1 MHKLHSTHD
10 VHRVVKKG
18 DFVTLHYVGKFADG
32 TVFESTDKKPLRLV
46 VGEHA
51 TIVGIEEG
59 LIGMKIG
66 QKKRIVVNPEKAYG
80 KYHKDLIEELPLSKI
95 PPEITPAVGMV
106 LTQES
111 KTGRTLFMRVTQVN
125 RESIIVDMNHP
136 LAGKTLVFDIVVM
149 DISNGHN

>member
-1 MHKLHSTHD
+1 MHKLQPAQDTQ
-10 VHRVVKKG
+10 RVVKKG
-18 DFVTLHYVGKFADG
+18 DLVSVHYIGKFSDG
-32 TVFESTDKKPLRLV
+32 TVFESTYKKPLRVV

-51 TIVGIEEG
+51 TILGIEEG
-59 LIGMKIG
+59 IIGMKIG
-66 QKKRIVVNPEKAYG
+66 EKKRIIVNPDKAYG
-80 KYHKDLIEELPLSKI
+80 KYHKDIIEELPLSKI

-111 KTGRTLFMRVTQVN
+111 KTGRTLFMRVTKVN

-149 DISNGHN
+149 GIH